1 MKLAAELRAATG
13 GAASV
18 EARCEARLMDARA
31 IHGRGLHSLT
41 SELNLRTFGNTSLT
55 LELNLS
61 IFGTHPRVTLGY
73 MGDTV
78 SLS

>member
-31 IHGRGLHSLT
+31 SHGDR
-41 SELNLRTFGNTSLT
+41 EQ
-55 LELNLS
+55 
-61 IFGTHPRVTLGY
+61 
-73 MGDTV
+73 V
-78 SLS
+78 SNPSTWTYAIPSA